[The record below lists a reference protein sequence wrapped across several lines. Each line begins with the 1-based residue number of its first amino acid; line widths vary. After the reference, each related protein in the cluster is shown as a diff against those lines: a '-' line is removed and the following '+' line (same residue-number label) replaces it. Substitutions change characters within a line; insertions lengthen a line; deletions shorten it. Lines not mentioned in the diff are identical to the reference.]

1 MSVLSIGTRTLTTSH
16 PFLSSSRAPYNM
28 TRMIVAILYAFLL
41 GATFIGTSFRRK
53 NVAWEEDEAAAIIGT
68 VFLSLNVIGT
78 MSINMGVRES
88 LCSFVNRSTSS
99 YPNQRWPRE
108 FVMYSINTGQAE
120 CWGTPLPGL
129 ALSLQSCPISFL
141 FLWYLSWSTA
151 WW

>member
-1 MSVLSIGTRTLTTSH
+1 
-16 PFLSSSRAPYNM
+16 M

-99 YPNQRWPRE
+99 SYIQI
-108 FVMYSINTGQAE
+108 SDGQE
-120 CWGTPLPGL
+120 N
-129 ALSLQSCPISFL
+129 S
-141 FLWYLSWSTA
+141 
-151 WW
+151 

>member
-1 MSVLSIGTRTLTTSH
+1 MFLTL
-16 PFLSSSRAPYNM
+16 PFFYSSAPYNM

-53 NVAWEEDEAAAIIGT
+53 TAWEEYEAAAIIGT

-88 LCSFVNRSTSS
+88 LYSSVNRSYFIFLLLPSS
-99 YPNQRWPRE
+99 QRWPSG
-108 FVMYSINTGQAE
+108 FAMYFTSTEQAE
-120 CWGTPLPGL
+120 CWGTALPGL
-129 ALSLQSCPISFL
+129 ASSLQSCPIFSS
-141 FLWYLSWSTA
+141 FLWYLSWCTA